1 MKLKKQF
8 AALFCALLIAILSAC
23 GQSGGSSQASASQ
36 PASSAAASQA
46 ESEAPAEE
54 SVPEEADAEAAPV
67 EPLAAPEGSQVFR
80 GTVEDFAVSDDG
92 ATVLLMRRAVGTSFP
107 ADLKVKLIAD
117 GSADTQFGMDADLLG
132 NGSFLEVYYTPGQEN
147 PDGSVTALVA
157 PDPEQEG
164 EGYLLLDPLEEG
176 GMQYRFNY
184 GPETQFVIPL
194 EQIAVGT
201 QLNVYHSPAATRS
214 LPPQS
219 YALEVSAYTAPAEG
233 EVPAPVADPAAPV
246 ESDPVATPSAEET
259 AAPGDRLIRNTECEP
274 VRRPHAY
281 GVGPPD
287 CFWGLQ
293 PKKNSGRNR

>member
-8 AALFCALLIAILSAC
+8 AALFCALLIAMLSAC
-23 GQSGGSSQASASQ
+23 GQSGGSSQASSSQ

-147 PDGSVTALVA
+147 PDGSVTALVVNDALSEDLVYYNGTVVEVA

-164 EGYLLLDPLEEG
+164 EGYLLLDPLTEG

-259 AAPGDRLIRNTECEP
+259 AAPTEVLSP
-274 VRRPHAY
+274 VT
-281 GVGPPD
+281 G
-287 CFWGLQ
+287 
-293 PKKNSGRNR
+293 

>member
-8 AALFCALLIAILSAC
+8 AALFCALLIAMLSAC
-23 GQSGGSSQASASQ
+23 GQSGGSPQASSSQ

-80 GTVEDFAVSDDG
+80 GTAEDFAVSDDG

-147 PDGSVTALVA
+147 PDGSVTALVVNDALSEDLVYYNGTVVEVA

-246 ESDPVATPSAEET
+246 ESDPVATPPAEET
-259 AAPGDRLIRNTECEP
+259 AAPTEVLSP
-274 VRRPHAY
+274 VA
-281 GVGPPD
+281 G
-287 CFWGLQ
+287 
-293 PKKNSGRNR
+293 

>member
-8 AALFCALLIAILSAC
+8 AALFCALLIAMLSAC

-147 PDGSVTALVA
+147 PDGSVTALVVNDALSEDLVYYNGTVVEVA

-259 AAPGDRLIRNTECEP
+259 AAPTEVLSP
-274 VRRPHAY
+274 VT
-281 GVGPPD
+281 G
-287 CFWGLQ
+287 
-293 PKKNSGRNR
+293 

>member
-8 AALFCALLIAILSAC
+8 AALFCALLIAMLSAC
-23 GQSGGSSQASASQ
+23 GQSGGSSQASSSQ

-147 PDGSVTALVA
+147 PDGSVTALVVNDALSEDLVYYNGTVVEVA

-164 EGYLLLDPLEEG
+164 EGYLLLGPLEEG

-246 ESDPVATPSAEET
+246 ESDPVAAPPAEET
-259 AAPGDRLIRNTECEP
+259 AAPTEVLSP
-274 VRRPHAY
+274 VT
-281 GVGPPD
+281 G
-287 CFWGLQ
+287 
-293 PKKNSGRNR
+293 

>member
-147 PDGSVTALVA
+147 PDGSVTALVVNDALSEDLVYYNGTVVEVA

-259 AAPGDRLIRNTECEP
+259 AAPTEVLSP
-274 VRRPHAY
+274 VT
-281 GVGPPD
+281 G
-287 CFWGLQ
+287 
-293 PKKNSGRNR
+293 

>member
-23 GQSGGSSQASASQ
+23 GQSGGSSQASSSQ

-147 PDGSVTALVA
+147 PDGSVTALVVNDALSEDLVYYNGTVVEVA

-219 YALEVSAYTAPAEG
+219 YALEISAYTAPAEG

-246 ESDPVATPSAEET
+246 ESDPVATPPAEET
-259 AAPGDRLIRNTECEP
+259 AAPTEVLSP
-274 VRRPHAY
+274 VT
-281 GVGPPD
+281 G
-287 CFWGLQ
+287 
-293 PKKNSGRNR
+293 

>member
-8 AALFCALLIAILSAC
+8 AALFCALLIAMLSAC
-23 GQSGGSSQASASQ
+23 GQSGGSSQASSSQ

-147 PDGSVTALVA
+147 PDGSVTALVVNDALSEDLVYYNGTVVEVA

-184 GPETQFVIPL
+184 GPETIC
-194 EQIAVGT
+194 
-201 QLNVYHSPAATRS
+201 HPAGANRRWH
-214 LPPQS
+214 
-219 YALEVSAYTAPAEG
+219 PAECL
-233 EVPAPVADPAAPV
+233 PQPCRYPQPAAP
-246 ESDPVATPSAEET
+246 ELCPGGQRLHRARGRGGARSGGGPRRPCGERPGGYALCG
-259 AAPGDRLIRNTECEP
+259 GDRC
-274 VRRPHAY
+274 PH
-281 GVGPPD
+281 
-287 CFWGLQ
+287 
-293 PKKNSGRNR
+293 

>member
-8 AALFCALLIAILSAC
+8 AALFCALLIAMLSAC
-23 GQSGGSSQASASQ
+23 GQSGGSSQASSSQ

-147 PDGSVTALVA
+147 PDGSVTALVVNDALSEDLVYYNGTVVEVA

-219 YALEVSAYTAPAEG
+219 YALEISAYTAPAEG

-246 ESDPVATPSAEET
+246 ESDPVATPPAEET
-259 AAPGDRLIRNTECEP
+259 AAPTEVLSP
-274 VRRPHAY
+274 VT
-281 GVGPPD
+281 G
-287 CFWGLQ
+287 
-293 PKKNSGRNR
+293 

>member
-8 AALFCALLIAILSAC
+8 AALFCALLIAMLSAC
-23 GQSGGSSQASASQ
+23 GQSGGSSQASSSQ

-147 PDGSVTALVA
+147 PDGSVTALVVNDALSEDLVYYNGTVVEVA

-246 ESDPVATPSAEET
+246 ESDPVATPPAEET
-259 AAPGDRLIRNTECEP
+259 AAPTEVLSP
-274 VRRPHAY
+274 VT
-281 GVGPPD
+281 G
-287 CFWGLQ
+287 
-293 PKKNSGRNR
+293 

>member
-8 AALFCALLIAILSAC
+8 AALFCALLIAMLSAC
-23 GQSGGSSQASASQ
+23 GQSGGSSQASSSQ

-117 GSADTQFGMDADLLG
+117 GSADTQFGMDAELLG

-147 PDGSVTALVA
+147 PDGSVTALVVNDALSEDLVYYNGTVVEVA

-259 AAPGDRLIRNTECEP
+259 AAPTEVLSP
-274 VRRPHAY
+274 VT
-281 GVGPPD
+281 G
-287 CFWGLQ
+287 
-293 PKKNSGRNR
+293 

>member
-8 AALFCALLIAILSAC
+8 AALFCALLIAMLSAC
-23 GQSGGSSQASASQ
+23 GQSGGSSQASSSQ

-54 SVPEEADAEAAPV
+54 SVPEEAGAEAAPV

-147 PDGSVTALVA
+147 PDGSVTALVVNDALSEDLVYYNGTVVEVA

-194 EQIAVGT
+194 KQIAVGT

-259 AAPGDRLIRNTECEP
+259 AAPTEVLSP
-274 VRRPHAY
+274 VT
-281 GVGPPD
+281 G
-287 CFWGLQ
+287 
-293 PKKNSGRNR
+293 

>member
-8 AALFCALLIAILSAC
+8 AALFCALLIAMLSAC
-23 GQSGGSSQASASQ
+23 GQSSGSSQASSSQ

-147 PDGSVTALVA
+147 PDGSVTALVVNDALSEDLVYYNGTVVEVA

-219 YALEVSAYTAPAEG
+219 YALEISAYTAPAEG

-259 AAPGDRLIRNTECEP
+259 AAPTEVLSP
-274 VRRPHAY
+274 VT
-281 GVGPPD
+281 G
-287 CFWGLQ
+287 
-293 PKKNSGRNR
+293 

>member
-1 MKLKKQF
+1 M
-8 AALFCALLIAILSAC
+8 
-23 GQSGGSSQASASQ
+23 
-36 PASSAAASQA
+36 
-46 ESEAPAEE
+46 
-54 SVPEEADAEAAPV
+54 
-67 EPLAAPEGSQVFR
+67 
-80 GTVEDFAVSDDG
+80 SDDG

-147 PDGSVTALVA
+147 PDGSVTALVVNDALSEDLVYYNGTVVEVA

-259 AAPGDRLIRNTECEP
+259 AAPTEVLSP
-274 VRRPHAY
+274 VT
-281 GVGPPD
+281 G
-287 CFWGLQ
+287 
-293 PKKNSGRNR
+293 

>member
-8 AALFCALLIAILSAC
+8 AALFCALLIAMLSAC
-23 GQSGGSSQASASQ
+23 GQSGGSSQASSSQ

-147 PDGSVTALVA
+147 PDGSVTALVVNDALSEDLVYYNGTVVEVA

-219 YALEVSAYTAPAEG
+219 YALEVSAYPAPAEG

-246 ESDPVATPSAEET
+246 EGDPVATPPAEET
-259 AAPGDRLIRNTECEP
+259 AAPTEVLSP
-274 VRRPHAY
+274 VA
-281 GVGPPD
+281 G
-287 CFWGLQ
+287 
-293 PKKNSGRNR
+293 